1 MSHMCRRLAARQK
14 ISAEEDSLFCIC
26 ILQTWFLVVVSYVD
40 EDCSAM
46 VNFSE
51 FLLPDAGEGNRIVD
65 KKGNF
70 SMRMKMT
77 RAVGAEDTD
86 CDRKYFVNYKVSS

>member
-1 MSHMCRRLAARQK
+1 MG
-14 ISAEEDSLFCIC
+14 
-26 ILQTWFLVVVSYVD
+26 Y
-40 EDCSAM
+40 
-46 VNFSE
+46 FSE
-51 FLLPDAGEGNRIVD
+51 LLLPDAGEGNSIED